1 MRAFCNQPGS
11 GRWTD
16 RSKTGKGDGAVTQ
29 HTVTTPAR
37 QWTVEAFRTFWA
49 APTISFIPTIRQ
61 VVNDD
66 IVGHWPRPIGD
77 IADPDLYLGVIAD
90 ILTICP
96 DWKLAVPETA
106 QSGNLH
112 FIRRIATGTD
122 ENGRFEFG
130 GCDRMKTDAK
140 GHVSENVVFCDH
152 PFFSRIDPH
161 RGAEIVRSMAAT
173 G

>member
-1 MRAFCNQPGS
+1 M
-11 GRWTD
+11 
-16 RSKTGKGDGAVTQ
+16 TQ

-90 ILTICP
+90 IHDLSRLEIGGAGNCP
-96 DWKLAVPETA
+96 IGQPSLYSPDC
-106 QSGNLH
+106 
-112 FIRRIATGTD
+112 
-122 ENGRFEFG
+122 NG
-130 GCDRMKTDAK
+130 
-140 GHVSENVVFCDH
+140 H
-152 PFFSRIDPH
+152 
-161 RGAEIVRSMAAT
+161 
-173 G
+173 